1 MEQPRN
7 TLLKLGLQESEVDT
21 YLAMFAGART
31 ASDVIKTTGR
41 SRPTVYYAISALER
55 RGLLSKTGLAEPS
68 MWRVEPV
75 SRLQTIVAERQ
86 SELDAL
92 REEVAA
98 LNSIVT
104 KQPDGDHKPQV
115 SFYEGVTAV
124 RSVIMEAVYCHGRHI
139 DSIVPKQN
147 FFWQF
152 GEEFVT
158 HYVST
163 RNRLGVRTRN
173 LWADKIDPGIIQDY
187 YQRSEIR
194 MMSADFGSKFR
205 TTVFMYDSN
214 VLYISS
220 LPSGYALLVTSA
232 EHHEMMGAMYDVI
245 WAASAPT

>member
-7 TLLKLGLQESEVDT
+7 TLLKLGLQESEVDV

-68 MWRVEPV
+68 MWRVEPL
-75 SRLQTIVAERQ
+75 SRLQTIVTEKQA
-86 SELDAL
+86 ELDTL
-92 REEVAA
+92 SEEVAA
-98 LNSIVT
+98 LNTIVT
-104 KQPDGDHKPQV
+104 RQPDADHKPQA
-115 SFYEGVTAV
+115 SFYEGVAAV
-124 RSVIMEAVYCHGRHI
+124 RSVIMEAVYCRGRHI

-173 LWADKIDPGIIQDY
+173 LWAEKIDPGIIHDY
-187 YQRSEIR
+187 YRRSEIR
-194 MMSADFGSKFR
+194 MMPAEFGDKFR
-205 TTVFMYDSN
+205 TTVFIYDAS

-220 LPSGYALLVTSA
+220 LPSGYALLVTSS
-232 EHHEMMGAMYDVI
+232 EHHEMMSAMYDVI
-245 WAASAPT
+245 WTASAAI